1 MVGQLDCVDHLAFEQ
16 LLYSSTNTSS
26 RTIRRV
32 ADSVAAEQSMI
43 NHSTHDYSFHSRS
56 SFSMRRTRS
65 S

>member
-1 MVGQLDCVDHLAFEQ
+1 MVGQLDCVNHLAFEQ

-26 RTIRRV
+26 HTIRRV
-32 ADSVAAEQSMI
+32 VDSVAAEQSTV